1 MRSHRTKVLKR
12 KSEVNIVVKMFKFPT
27 FEEWTSNG
35 RKFEDGIGA
44 YKCQLK
50 SFCWSRISTTYM
62 FAVALSNTNPSNIY
76 TNKLFCKSFE
86 YIEGNNEE
94 EFKIWYNDTIDE
106 FNRFWITYIKSVYL
120 INTDK

>member
-1 MRSHRTKVLKR
+1 M
-12 KSEVNIVVKMFKFPT
+12 VKMFKFPT

-94 EFKIWYNDTIDE
+94 VNVETIS
-106 FNRFWITYIKSVYL
+106 NKVQ
-120 INTDK
+120 INIVTPDGNFIELA